1 MARLWGWV
9 GMEPVDETYYYYYKV
24 GVTLT
29 SIRGLIWQT
38 WFRFVHYLKA
48 GEEEIYYDSDD
59 TEEAVRD
66 D

>member
-9 GMEPVDETYYYYYKV
+9 GMEPVDDNNNDEIYYNYYDYKV

-38 WFRFVHYLKA
+38 WFRFVHYPKA
-48 GEEEIYYDSDD
+48 GGLKNYF
-59 TEEAVRD
+59 TFAA
-66 D
+66 